1 MIFNSKM
8 TFRGQEI
15 ISSIEKDKR
24 FNRINIELDRFG
36 NKSILSFDRIC
47 FNSFVKALN
56 EYLEKGEISHSP
68 SESCQSQARL
78 ESFLIDLSGEKNF
91 SVIFDL
97 GDVRRK
103 NCLFKMR
110 SDHAGVFICLGEDQ
124 LNKIMFKFQKAVQVF
139 SSLKEAEEEA
149 IVQL

>member
-24 FNRINIELDRFG
+24 FNRINIEFDRFG

-47 FNSFVKALN
+47 FKSFVKALN
-56 EYLEKGEISHSP
+56 EFLEKGEIPHSP
-68 SESCQSQARL
+68 SESCQGEASL
-78 ESFLIDLSGEKNF
+78 ESILLDLSGDKNF
-91 SVIFDL
+91 SATFDL
-97 GDVRRK
+97 GDVRK
-103 NCLFKMR
+103 GICFFKMR

-139 SSLKEAEEEA
+139 SSLKETEEET
-149 IVQL
+149 II